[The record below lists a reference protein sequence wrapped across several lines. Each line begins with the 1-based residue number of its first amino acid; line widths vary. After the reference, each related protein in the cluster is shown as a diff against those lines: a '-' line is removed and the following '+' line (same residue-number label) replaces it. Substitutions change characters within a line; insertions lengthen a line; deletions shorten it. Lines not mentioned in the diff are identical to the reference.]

1 VTFAAK
7 RLGAIFIVLL
17 LGTACASAWQFGIPG
32 INPGKNNGSIAPPP
46 PKKGPTTRSL
56 TGTILSQH
64 DAPLPH
70 AVVYL
75 KDTKTLAVKTYIA
88 NQDGSYQ
95 FNGLSPNQD
104 YQIYA
109 EFNGDRSGTKT
120 LSSFDTRPNPTL
132 NLHIEVKKGG
142 GSS

>member
-1 VTFAAK
+1 MIWAAK
-7 RLGAIFIVLL
+7 KLGAIFIVLV
-17 LGTACASAWQFGIPG
+17 LGAACASAWQFGIPG
-32 INPGKNNGSIAPPP
+32 INPGKNNGTIAPPP

-64 DAPLPH
+64 DAPLAH

-88 NQDGSYQ
+88 NQDGSFQ

-109 EFNGDRSGTKT
+109 EFNGDRSGSKT
-120 LSSFDTRPNPTL
+120 LSSFDSRPNPTM

>member
-1 VTFAAK
+1 VKTLARKAGWTA
-7 RLGAIFIVLL
+7 LIVIASSL
-17 LGTACASAWQFGIPG
+17 CASAQYGIPG
-32 INPGKNNGSIAPPP
+32 LGGPPSTNKGSIAPEA
-46 PKKGPTTRSL
+46 PKKAPTTRSL
-56 TGTILSQH
+56 TGIILSQS

-75 KDTKTLAVKTYIA
+75 KDTRTLRVKTYIA
-88 NQDGSYQ
+88 NPDGSYQ

-120 LSSFDTRPNPTL
+120 LSSFDSRPNPTL
-132 NLHIEVKKGG
+132 NLHIQVKKA
-142 GSS
+142 GS

>member
-1 VTFAAK
+1 MISIAK
-7 RLGAIFIVLL
+7 KLGAIMLLML
-17 LGTACASAWQFGIPG
+17 LGAACASAQFGIPG

-56 TGTILSQH
+56 TGTILSQR

-75 KDTKTLAVKTYIA
+75 KDTRTLAVKTYIA
-88 NQDGSYQ
+88 NPDGSYQ

-120 LSSFDTRPNPTL
+120 LSSFDSRPNPTM

-142 GSS
+142 SGSS

>member
-1 VTFAAK
+1 M
-7 RLGAIFIVLL
+7 
-17 LGTACASAWQFGIPG
+17 
-32 INPGKNNGSIAPPP
+32 
-46 PKKGPTTRSL
+46 
-56 TGTILSQH
+56 SQH
-64 DAPLPH
+64 DAPLAH

-88 NQDGSYQ
+88 NQDGSFQ

-109 EFNGDRSGTKT
+109 EFNGDRSGSKT
-120 LSSFDTRPNPTL
+120 LSSFDSRPNPTM

-142 GSS
+142 GS